1 MVTPTLILAI
11 YITARIVQFFAER
24 YLATINRGYYSDPA
38 HQAEAQKVLG
48 ISPEEMAKAY
58 QYSTDKFNFGQ
69 ISSALQLVVF
79 LGFLVAGGPGL
90 IENAALALAGAIGY
104 GGEPIAVGLAFF
116 ALLGLLSMVAS
127 LPYEYYFN
135 FVLEEK
141 HGFNK
146 QSVATFFGDK
156 LKGIAVGALL
166 GGPLLALVLYL
177 IESAGPYWWLY
188 AWLVVFGFSLLMA
201 YVYPE
206 FLAPLFNSFR
216 KIEDGELKTKIFA
229 LAKKVSFDASE
240 ISIMDASKRT
250 SHGNA
255 YFTGVFGQKKIVLF
269 DTLVESMSIP
279 QIIAVMAH
287 ELGHFKLNHIRWNLV
302 RGFIMTGITFFLLSL
317 CLPYAPFYEA
327 FFLKGVSA
335 YGALVVFS
343 ILFGPIGFLFQ
354 PLTNLFSQKYEFEA
368 DAFALEHIDNKAE
381 LSEALLKLREKSQVM
396 PISHPLFS
404 KVYLSHPP
412 LMERLKAMG
421 YY

>member
-1 MVTPTLILAI
+1 MISPTTILAI
-11 YITARIVQFFAER
+11 YVTARIVQFFAER
-24 YLATINRGYYSDPA
+24 YLANLNRRYYSDPG
-38 HQAEAQKVLG
+38 HQEQAQKVLG
-48 ISPEEMAKAY
+48 ISPAEMAKAFE
-58 QYSTDKFNFGQ
+58 YSTDKFTFGQ
-69 ISSALQLVVF
+69 VSGALQLVAF
-79 LGFLVAGGPGL
+79 LAFVVTGGIGAVETVAQSAANLIGFGDQ
-90 IENAALALAGAIGY
+90 
-104 GGEPIAVGLAFF
+104 PIVVGLSFF
-116 ALLGLLSMVAS
+116 AILSLLGMLLS
-127 LPYEYYFN
+127 LPFEYYFN
-135 FVLEEK
+135 FVVEEK

-156 LKGIAVGALL
+156 LKGLLVGCLL

-177 IESAGPYWWLY
+177 MASAGSLWWLY
-188 AWLVVFGFSLLMA
+188 TWLAVFGFSLLMA
-201 YVYPE
+201 YIYPE
-206 FLAPLFNSFR
+206 FLAPIFNTFR
-216 KIEDGELKTKIFA
+216 KIDEGELKAKLFA
-229 LAKKVSFDASE
+229 LAKKVDFDAGE

-269 DTLVESMSIP
+269 DTLIESMSIP

-302 RGFIMTGITFFLLSL
+302 RGFFMTGITFFILSL

-327 FFLKGVSA
+327 FGMAGVSH
-335 YGALVVFS
+335 YGALAVFS
-343 ILFGPIGFLFQ
+343 ILFGPISFLFQ
-354 PLTNLFSQKYEFEA
+354 PFSNLFSQKYEFEA
-368 DAFALEHIDNKAE
+368 DAFALEHIENKAE